1 MGVIQGSINSL
12 LGTAG
17 VGIRLSP
24 LVEELREVRNLK
36 KDIAKTEELDKKAQE
51 KPEEYAD
58 IAEGINKRLAG
69 SYSELAR
76 LRPTEE
82 NIRAYSAH
90 EGAKELF
97 TPEYMERE
105 NALIRSREA
114 LKAEQERARMGR
126 DFRSNTPEFVEM
138 FTEKVPTNDILARQK
153 FIKEGK

>member
-17 VGIRLSP
+17 VAFRLSP
-24 LVEELREVRNLK
+24 WVEELQEVRNLK
-36 KDIAKTEELDKKAQE
+36 KDIAKTEELDKKAQDT
-51 KPEEYAD
+51 KEYGD
-58 IAEGINKRLAG
+58 IAEALNTRLAG

-90 EGAKELF
+90 EGSKELF

-138 FTEKVPTNDILARQK
+138 FTEGGK
-153 FIKEGK
+153 FK